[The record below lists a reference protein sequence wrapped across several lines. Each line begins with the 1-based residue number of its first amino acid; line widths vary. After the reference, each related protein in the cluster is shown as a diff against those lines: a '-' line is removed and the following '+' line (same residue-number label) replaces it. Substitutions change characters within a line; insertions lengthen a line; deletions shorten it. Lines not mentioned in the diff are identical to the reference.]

1 MNLDSKRKRF
11 RRTGSCLNQNMIS
24 RARYESKNLAIFRY
38 FHNNKRL
45 NVLRELLN
53 KFAILKPDKGQVIGL
68 INHDD
73 YINSLCEI
81 FDYSTKFKKLQRIL
95 QLQD

>member
-24 RARYESKNLAIFRY
+24 RTRYESKNLAIFRY
-38 FHNNKRL
+38 FHNNKHL

-73 YINSLCEI
+73 YINSLCKI
-81 FDYSTKFKKLQRIL
+81 FDDSTKFKKLQRIL